1 MSKEKKKASWS
12 DFFFAILIL
21 AVIAMATAAWV
32 EHDNNTYPALEAHNK
47 QVDCFESIESFS
59 AFLDGATSPC

>member
-12 DFFFAILIL
+12 DFFFAVLIL
-21 AVIAMATAAWV
+21 AVIAMATGAWV

-47 QVDCFESIESFS
+47 QVDCFESIE
-59 AFLDGATSPC
+59 AYDAWINGEKSPC